1 MSVYPFRAFLLV
13 TTSPLGLA
21 APNTKAGLETAGR
34 RAALLAVIA
43 FDPESVRI
51 ASPEI
56 SKRRRSKIDQGPGG
70 AQAPEAPPQQT
81 QGPSR
86 HRPGAP
92 KSPRRGVM
100 DLGSLAALALVAL
113 IGAPVAV
120 VIGCA
125 LHAARRRHRYFAEL
139 SWRNLAELRTSPR
152 PRPGGAFAGL
162 GAMGFTRRA
171 P

>member
-1 MSVYPFRAFLLV
+1 
-13 TTSPLGLA
+13 
-21 APNTKAGLETAGR
+21 
-34 RAALLAVIA
+34 
-43 FDPESVRI
+43 
-51 ASPEI
+51 
-56 SKRRRSKIDQGPGG
+56 
-70 AQAPEAPPQQT
+70 
-81 QGPSR
+81 
-86 HRPGAP
+86 
-92 KSPRRGVM
+92 M

-125 LHAARRRHRYFAEL
+125 LHAARRRHRAEL

-152 PRPGGAFAGL
+152 PRPGAASAGL